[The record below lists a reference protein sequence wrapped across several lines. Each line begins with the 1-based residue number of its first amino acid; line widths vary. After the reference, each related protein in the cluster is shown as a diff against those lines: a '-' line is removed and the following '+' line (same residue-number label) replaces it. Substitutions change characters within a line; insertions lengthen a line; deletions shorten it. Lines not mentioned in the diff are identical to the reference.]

1 MFFAMVYGPLVISLL
16 LAGLAAGATWRAALS
31 VPISVRIITGAAMV
45 LALGTVIARWI
56 WSFSPFWIPD
66 FSGPDADLLLT
77 LTSLLLPL
85 MVGTIAVILQMLPPP
100 QSGPRGTAALTPRN
114 LLTYAPRGWLWIL
127 GSLLALV
134 MLVSVLAGLLSTTD
148 DWGRHVMYE
157 VLASNTT
164 SAGTRIYGW
173 WFSMRCLVALAALVA
188 TLLAGLAVLARPAV
202 GIDAEADARA
212 RRARSRSLIVTATG
226 AVLLHFHA
234 VLGSLAGTSSLTLG
248 FDSGATG
255 WVSLG
260 SSFAA
265 LGPVLQVASWIALTA
280 GLTTWWYVLF
290 SIAPVRSRR
299 RAESTAS

>member
-202 GIDAEADARA
+202 GIDA
-212 RRARSRSLIVTATG
+212 ATG